1 MTILQEK
8 KSWFIAL
15 NLSINKINCIF
26 TVIKYL
32 LNIIKHDGL
41 RQVIMQGG
49 CLMWLDQVRLDIK
62 EGVREYVGYR
72 EASEVGIYGSKTV
85 RSKNLFFFLGYIYM
99 VEILFSY
106 FFRKACFLFSWIFLF
121 FLIESVFS
129 FFSFFF
135 LSLKCVFFLFS

>member
-49 CLMWLDQVRLDIK
+49 CLMWLDQVRLDKK

-72 EASEVGIYGSKTV
+72 EASEVGIYTRKTV
-85 RSKNLFFFLGYIYM
+85 RS
-99 VEILFSY
+99 
-106 FFRKACFLFSWIFLF
+106 
-121 FLIESVFS
+121 
-129 FFSFFF
+129 
-135 LSLKCVFFLFS
+135 